1 MSDNTNVESIVLGGG
16 CFWCIEA
23 VMLMVEGVTDA
34 TSGYAGGD
42 TADPTYAK
50 VCRGNTGHAEVV
62 KVDFDP
68 GRVSLEELLDVFFAA
83 HDPTSLNRQGAD
95 SGTQY
100 RSIVL
105 YGSEEQGESVKRFI
119 EGIAGD
125 YHKPIVTE
133 VKPLG
138 TFYPAEDYHQRYFEK
153 NPRQGYCQMVVAPK
167 VEKIKTRLH
176 AK

>member
-1 MSDNTNVESIVLGGG
+1 MNENENIQSIVLGGG

-23 VMLMVEGVTDA
+23 VLLMVEGVTDA
-34 TSGYAGGD
+34 TSGYAGGA
-42 TADPTYAK
+42 TPDPDYGK

-62 KVDFDP
+62 KVDFDA
-68 GRVSLEELLDVFFAA
+68 GMVSLEEILDVFFAA

-100 RSIVL
+100 RSVVL
-105 YGSEEQGESVKRFI
+105 YGSEEQRDQVQRFI
-119 EGIAGD
+119 DGIRGD
-125 YHKPIVTE
+125 YSRPIVTE
-133 VKPLG
+133 VKELDR
-138 TFYPAEDYHQRYFEK
+138 FFPAESYHQRYFEK

-167 VEKIKTRLH
+167 VEKIKTKLH

>member
-1 MSDNTNVESIVLGGG
+1 MNEKENTQSIVLGGG

-23 VMLMVEGVTDA
+23 VMLMVEGVTGA
-34 TSGYAGGD
+34 TSGYAGGA
-42 TADPTYAK
+42 TADPTYAA
-50 VCRGNTGHAEVV
+50 VCGGNTGHAEVV
-62 KVDFDP
+62 KVYYDSDK
-68 GRVSLEELLDVFFAA
+68 VTLEAILDVFFAA

-105 YGSEEQGESVKRFI
+105 YEDDEQRDRVQRFI
-119 EGIAGD
+119 DGIASD
-125 YHKPIVTE
+125 YSKPIVTE
-133 VKPLG
+133 LEQLDR
-138 TFYPAEDYHQRYFEK
+138 FYPAEDYHQKYFEK

-167 VEKIKTRLH
+167 VEKIKTKLM